1 MSMEYSTLSNADKA
15 DIVYLQETHL
25 DNTEHKKLQKMGF
38 TKVFFSSHKSKHK
51 RGVAILISNRVSFE
65 KMYEEKD
72 EDGRYVLVRGMIEGS
87 VFTLISVYIPPGS
100 TFSFYK
106 KIIELMITQSKGF
119 LVCGGDLNIHLTPN
133 LDISKQT
140 GSNKAIGKKK

>member
-1 MSMEYSTLSNADKA
+1 
-15 DIVYLQETHL
+15 
-25 DNTEHKKLQKMGF
+25 
-38 TKVFFSSHKSKHK
+38 
-51 RGVAILISNRVSFE
+51 
-65 KMYEEKD
+65 MYEEKD
-72 EDGRYVLVRGMIEGS
+72 EEGRYVLVRGMIEGS

-119 LVCGGDLNIHLTPN
+119 LVCGGDLNIHLTPK

-140 GSNKAIGKKK
+140 GSNKAIYKAFKEDLISILRKTCNWVLENKSHPPGKKQLHLLFQRRPRTRMIVGHTGRFLYLT

>member
-1 MSMEYSTLSNADKA
+1 
-15 DIVYLQETHL
+15 
-25 DNTEHKKLQKMGF
+25 MGF

-72 EDGRYVLVRGMIEGS
+72 EDGTGRYVLVRGMIEGS

-140 GSNKAIGKKK
+140 GSNKAIGKKKKKKSERADEGHGFD